1 MNCAVRGSGRGCT
14 FKLVTALEASN
25 LTAAVFAAQHNVNPS
40 TLSWWRS
47 RFRGAMPSRGFVT
60 VELPVVRPVAPPPP
74 LRVEL
79 AGRGIVVDV
88 PVGADLD
95 WLRAVVEALS

>member
-1 MNCAVRGSGRGCT
+1 MSLTPTAQRWA
-14 FKLVTALEASN
+14 KLVTALEASN

-47 RFRGAMPSRGFVT
+47 RFRGTLPSRGFVT
-60 VELPVVRPVAPPPP
+60 VELPVVQPVASPPT
-74 LRVEL
+74 LRVAL
-79 AGRGIVVDV
+79 PDRGVVMDV
-88 PVGADLD
+88 PVGADLG